1 VAYYKE
7 SLPELIQQKQ
17 YRSYH
22 TNINTILRII
32 PMVEQLLP
40 YCVSLPASAV
50 STASNE
56 ISTSSPIR
64 SLLVWD
70 ILLAKRTHTQQ
81 LVTPY
86 PDKLLTPSLPRN
98 EVDPITVKLMD
109 IFKQKMIIK
118 NHTLIMTE
126 IKQPGYVGALAP
138 TSYSLYPFLA
148 FANMSTFPSAAAAPV
163 TVGASA
169 DGTVG
174 VSSTDVAAVYPDD
187 TTSSSDPDTT
197 PVSLELQ
204 QAFVSYGAF
213 QLLFTFLEMEYLIN
227 CVSEDPFLV
236 TSPFF
241 STPAWSTAISYR
253 RGGRYYIPGYTS
265 VSSLGVVI
273 EHIARYKIP
282 LTFLSSSFQ
291 QILLSLYTNRVDRF
305 YSFFSPSSSPVV
317 TSDVEGNLKKTELVN
332 DRNDE

>member
-1 VAYYKE
+1 
-7 SLPELIQQKQ
+7 
-17 YRSYH
+17 
-22 TNINTILRII
+22 
-32 PMVEQLLP
+32 
-40 YCVSLPASAV
+40 
-50 STASNE
+50 
-56 ISTSSPIR
+56 
-64 SLLVWD
+64 
-70 ILLAKRTHTQQ
+70 
-81 LVTPY
+81 VTPY
-86 PDKLLTPSLPRN
+86 HDKLTPSLLRN
-98 EVDPITVKLMD
+98 EADPITIKLTD

-138 TSYSLYPFLA
+138 TSSSLYPFLA
-148 FANMSTFPSAAAAPV
+148 FANMSAPG

-169 DGTVG
+169 DGAVG
-174 VSSTDVAAVYPDD
+174 VSSTDVATVYPDD
-187 TTSSSDPDTT
+187 TTSSSDPDDAT

-241 STPAWSTAISYR
+241 STPAWSSAISYR

-282 LTFLSSSFQ
+282 WTFLSSSFQ